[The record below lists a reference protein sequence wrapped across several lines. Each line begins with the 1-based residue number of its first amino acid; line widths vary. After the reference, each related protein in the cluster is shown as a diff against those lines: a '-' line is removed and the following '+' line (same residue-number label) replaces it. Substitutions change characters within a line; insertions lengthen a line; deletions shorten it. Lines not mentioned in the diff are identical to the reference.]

1 MARMALTIVAP
12 ELWPAIVILDADPPI
27 MGTPSL
33 RTFKALMTSLTA
45 RLVSPL
51 GAMKPSC
58 T

>member
-1 MARMALTIVAP
+1 MVPP

-27 MGTPSL
+27 LGTPAF
-33 RTFKALMTSLTA
+33 RNFKALMTSLTA
-45 RLVSPL
+45 KLVSPL